1 MRRKQKRDKLSAEK
15 DAFVICLS
23 EEEEPLKKKRKS
35 IMVLGTGPVLTM
47 TVLFF
52 LLCAVLCA
60 CFLMMRRRD
69 PGTAATCLLFG
80 VASGAA
86 GVALLGA
93 YFRHRKEDQ
102 EREKAWEA
110 LEERWKKK

>member
-1 MRRKQKRDKLSAEK
+1 M
-15 DAFVICLS
+15 
-23 EEEEPLKKKRKS
+23 KKKRKS

-69 PGTAATCLLFG
+69 PGTAAACLLFG
-80 VASGAA
+80 VASGTA

-110 LEERWKKK
+110 LEKRWKKK